1 MLGFAQHLVRQM
13 TNSLKNFGPDRRT
26 NGIIDHIRKETQEV
40 LDDDGDARE
49 WVDLVILSLDGLTRQ
64 LRYNLPDL
72 NEVMLAQVAVEMIV
86 NKQTVNEGRV
96 WPDWR
101 TADPDKAIEHDR
113 TGEV

>member
-1 MLGFAQHLVRQM
+1 MLGFAEHLVRQM

-64 LRYNLPDL
+64 LRYNLPYL
-72 NEVMLAQVAVEMIV
+72 NDVQVAQVAVEMIV
-86 NKQTVNEGRV
+86 HKQSINEQRV

-101 TADPDKAIEHDR
+101 TADPNKAIEHDR